1 MMLEALQTDLQ
12 QGVERGTEGHGCQ
25 IPVEAE
31 PGVCP
36 QEAQAL

>member
-1 MMLEALQTDLQ
+1 MMLEARRQ
-12 QGVERGTEGHGCQ
+12 QKGAPRGMDAK